1 MRPGYWLLGLITLLA
16 VVSIFVG
23 FDHEHAERLSEMRRN
38 ATLTGET
45 RQLVLIAA
53 ALGLGAFIVYLTMT
67 RR

>member
-1 MRPGYWLLGLITLLA
+1 MRPGYWILGLITLIA

-23 FDHEHAERLSEMRRN
+23 FDPEHAERLSEMRRN

-53 ALGLGAFIVYLTMT
+53 AVGLGAFIVYLTMS